1 MPDEHADPRAAILR
15 AAGHT
20 EAADLLDKL
29 DAETPRQP
37 EPVPE
42 PELIPDWERQ
52 ARDERAAGQSMLD
65 HMKRQLPNRFP
76 ATESEEAA

>member
-1 MPDEHADPRAAILR
+1 MPDETTDPRAAVLR

-29 DAETPRQP
+29 DAETPPPPAP
-37 EPVPE
+37 EPQG
-42 PELIPDWERQ
+42 IPAWERQ
-52 ARDERAAGQSMLD
+52 ARDERAAGQAMLD
-65 HMKRQLPNRFP
+65 HMKRQLPNRFA